1 LSSEQAA
8 AVSEIAQTL
17 FVQGDLRVK
26 SASYAIVPRIDFN
39 QPDNNLDQLV
49 RLRAVV
55 AYIYALPHDVF
66 ENLFL
71 APEEASLAIFS
82 PDNVSVF
89 LVRPEH
95 HTESVSKL
103 TNSLP
108 DARNNVTGY
117 AGLYNFRHHFWI
129 EPGSRLYGPKPHM
142 NLNIQQDLL
151 TDIQYRTQGRT
162 GYHLLLNLLN
172 GPITQTTVRIFAALE
187 WFNAAN
193 ERAIDPDRCLLNL
206 AVAFEALLQL
216 PDSSKTERLGQRLL
230 GLNHIRRPRRAC
242 RTMYG

>member
-172 GPITQTTVRIFAALE
+172 GPNYT
-187 WFNAAN
+187 
-193 ERAIDPDRCLLNL
+193 DDRTNL
-206 AVAFEALLQL
+206 
-216 PDSSKTERLGQRLL
+216 
-230 GLNHIRRPRRAC
+230 RRA
-242 RTMYG
+242 